1 MRRAEEIVQV
11 VPLLGVRRLERR
23 AFDYRVPPAER
34 GRVVVGSVVWV
45 PFRRREVRGVV
56 VAVGA
61 SGEVVSEKALS
72 LRRVTPE
79 VIPAEMVRLAE
90 RVSAEYLA
98 PLGAC
103 LQAVAPPMARR
114 ERSGAESRVVRWMM
128 PVASAPAGVRLT
140 AKQQAVLAT
149 VPPEGAP
156 LAEICRRAGVSRGVV
171 TALVEKGLLERG
183 QARAAG
189 GRSVSASWVLPD
201 AAAVGDVPRSPS
213 LNEEQRRAVLTL
225 QAALTASGPQR
236 VLLWGVTGSGKTEV
250 YVRLLETVVAGG
262 GGALVLVPEIALT
275 GQLLTRLRLCLG
287 DLLAVVHS
295 GLPAA
300 RRAAEYRR
308 IVSGEARVVVGAR
321 SAVLAPVRDLRL
333 VVIDE
338 AHDAS
343 YKQEEEP
350 RYDARL
356 VAWWRVQEAGGLLVE
371 GTATPR
377 VECLAE
383 TPQRVHLR
391 ARAGEGSLP
400 SVDVVDMRREGGGSV
415 LAPRV
420 RQELERV
427 LARGEQAIL
436 LLNRRGYAGF
446 MRCDVCGQV
455 LMCPRCELSLTYH
468 RSRRALLC
476 HYCDYQTALPA
487 VCPACHTGTL
497 GRGSPGTERVV
508 DEVRRLVP
516 RDRLFRLDSDI
527 VSSGT
532 RAHDVLG
539 AFAAARPGVLVG
551 TQMVA
556 KGHDFPLV
564 TLVVVADADT
574 GLYLSDFRA
583 GERTFQLLTQ
593 VAGRAG
599 RADRPG
605 RVFVQS
611 WNPDVDCIRMAVA
624 GEVET
629 FYRQELELRERLG
642 YPPYR
647 RLIRLVLAC
656 RHEERAAA
664 GARYLVE
671 RLHGHLES
679 DELRG
684 PARLPALRGV
694 GRWQVLIA
702 GRDPERGLRL
712 AERAVHSLRVPYAR
726 RGVDLLVDVDPQWFL

>member
-1 MRRAEEIVQV
+1 MHRAEEIVQV

-23 AFDYRVPPAER
+23 AFDYRVPAAER
-34 GRVVVGSVVWV
+34 GHVVVGSVVWI

-79 VIPAEMVRLAE
+79 VIPADMVRLAE
-90 RVSAEYLA
+90 RLSAEYLA

-103 LQAVAPPMARR
+103 LQAVAPPVTRR
-114 ERSGAESRVVRWMM
+114 ERRGAEERVVRWMT
-128 PVASAPAGVRLT
+128 PVAAAPPGVRLT
-140 AKQQAVLAT
+140 AKQEAVLAA

-156 LAEICRRAGVSRGVV
+156 LAEICRRAGVSRTVV
-171 TALVEKGLLERG
+171 AALVEKGLLERG
-183 QARAAG
+183 QAHAAAG
-189 GRSVSASWVLPD
+189 PSVSAGWVPP
-201 AAAVGDVPRSPS
+201 AAAAGDGPRLPV
-213 LNEEQRRAVLTL
+213 LNEEQRRAVRTL
-225 QAALTASGPQR
+225 QAALAASGPQR

-262 GGALVLVPEIALT
+262 GSALVLVPEIALT
-275 GQLLTRLRLCLG
+275 VQLLTRLRLRLG

-295 GLPAA
+295 GLPASL
-300 RRAAEYRR
+300 RAAEYRR
-308 IVSGEARVVVGAR
+308 IAAGEARVVVGAR

-356 VAWWRVQEAGGLLVE
+356 VAWWRVEEAGGLLVE

-383 TPQRVHLR
+383 TPQRVRLR
-391 ARAGEGSLP
+391 TRAGEGSLP

-420 RQELERV
+420 RQELDRV

-446 MRCDVCGQV
+446 MRCDVCGEV

-468 RSRRALLC
+468 RSRRGLLC
-476 HYCDYQTALPA
+476 HYCGYQTALPA

-527 VSSGT
+527 VTSGA
-532 RAHDVLG
+532 RVHDVLG

-605 RVFVQS
+605 RVLVQS

-647 RLIRLVLAC
+647 RLVRLVLAC
-656 RHEERAAA
+656 RYEERAEA

-671 RLHGHLES
+671 RLQGHLAG

-684 PARLPALRGV
+684 PARLPTLRGV